1 MAIQKWIGEEID
13 LTIKESPDADILREF
28 LELFRARIDLGLFT
42 LFVKIK
48 SHRGEFFNEMA
59 DRWADK
65 DRHTEREARWTRL
78 RQRPIFT
85 WTASSVAHCSTMSK
99 VVKNRAHLIADR
111 LQLHEHDNLRAK
123 FLQRE
128 DNCRSVLGD
137 HWKDKRVIFRAK
149 RRFLQSISF
158 QFPCAANFK
167 KWVWQESEECRLC
180 KALYPKQPAFAECL
194 GHIQGYCNALKK
206 PRIAVQHGIWRDMI
220 RHIGKQSL
228 EEHEDGSRI

>member
-1 MAIQKWIGEEID
+1 MGRDGEGSSSNRAEHAVACISLEDAITYSGSKRPLILLTDSKCLLMAIQKWIGEEID

-137 HWKDKRVIFRAK
+137 HWQDNRVIFRAK
-149 RRFLQSISF
+149 RRFL
-158 QFPCAANFK
+158 
-167 KWVWQESEECRLC
+167 
-180 KALYPKQPAFAECL
+180 
-194 GHIQGYCNALKK
+194 
-206 PRIAVQHGIWRDMI
+206 
-220 RHIGKQSL
+220 
-228 EEHEDGSRI
+228 